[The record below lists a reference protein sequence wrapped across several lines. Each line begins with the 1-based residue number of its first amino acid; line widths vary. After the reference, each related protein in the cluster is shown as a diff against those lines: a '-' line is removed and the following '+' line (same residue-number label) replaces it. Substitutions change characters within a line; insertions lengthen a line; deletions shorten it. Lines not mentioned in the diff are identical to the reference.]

1 MILLCIMCKEV
12 RCVLV
17 IFMCESLLAPIIVTL
32 EHCTFCCL
40 LSDSHCSIVLL
51 SVLAQTFVIFCI
63 KLLHTLG
70 CERLCYLLL
79 EL

>member
-1 MILLCIMCKEV
+1 M
-12 RCVLV
+12 LV
-17 IFMCESLLAPIIVTL
+17 IFMCESLLAVIIVTL

-40 LSDSHCSIVLL
+40 LCDSHCFLVSL
-51 SVLAQTFVIFCI
+51 SVLAQTFVSFCN
-63 KLLHTLG
+63 KLLHRLG